1 MQFGCTV
8 GAVNDRPRR
17 NRQKRSG
24 YRPLL
29 WKILILLASFLSGC
43 GRVGDPLP
51 PFIRIPET
59 VKDLT
64 VAQNGYDLV
73 LTWTNPPRYIDGST
87 ATNLVRVQIRKDGM
101 PIATVNAAGAGKPQS
116 FAIPVGPVIGGR
128 RTFSLVVETT
138 QGKLSEVSNSTSITP
153 VEVPGRVASLA
164 AVPDQRRIF
173 LKWEMPKDRPQFA
186 NAYVVVRTD
195 IPAEPETVTETH
207 YEDVRYQVGK
217 TFTYQVTAVRRL
229 EGTTVMGVGPES
241 VTVVAKDET
250 PPMIPSGIEIQ
261 TSDMGAFI
269 TWQPNDETDLSG
281 YRVFRSEHPDRG
293 FKVIT
298 DRIVNSNGFF
308 DVSYGPGL
316 YYAVSAIDEFGN
328 ESRMSPPFRA
338 P

>member
-1 MQFGCTV
+1 MTARDMQFKIWG
-8 GAVNDRPRR
+8 GHRP
-17 NRQKRSG
+17 
-24 YRPLL
+24 PLQ
-29 WKILILLASFLSGC
+29 WTIAILLAVLLLGC
-43 GRVGDPLP
+43 GRVGDPQP
-51 PFIRIPET
+51 PLIRIPET

-73 LTWTNPPRYIDGST
+73 LTWTNPPRYIDGSA
-87 ATNLVRVQIRKDGM
+87 ATNLARVQIRNNGTT
-101 PIATVNAAGAGKPQS
+101 IATVNVAGLGKPQS
-116 FAIPVGPVIGGR
+116 FAVPVGPAIGGR

-153 VEVPGRVASLA
+153 VEVPGRVASLEA
-164 AVPDQRRIF
+164 IPDQRRIF
-173 LKWEMPKDRPQFA
+173 LKWEMPKDRPEFA

-195 IPAEPETVTETH
+195 IPGESETVTETH
-207 YEDVRYQVGK
+207 YEDVRYQIGK
-217 TFTYQVTAVRRL
+217 TLTYQVTAVRRVD
-229 EGTTVMGVGPES
+229 GTIAMGLGPAT

-250 PPMIPSGIEIQ
+250 PPLIPSGIEIQ
-261 TSDMGAFI
+261 TSDMGAFV
-269 TWQPNDETDLSG
+269 TWQPNDETDLAG

-293 FKVIT
+293 FKVLT

-308 DVSYGPGL
+308 DVSYRPGL